1 MGNPPGRGHATNPP
15 NLHELECAVNQYA
28 LEYGSNL
35 VPSAAGALH
44 DALNLW
50 NCSSSPSRKSAIAA
64 SKRLPRPSF
73 PSPHGGIPFASTFY
87 VSTTGSDTAAG
98 TSASTPFKTLER
110 ARRAALTAAKPVE
123 ILIAPGFYYLNNT
136 LNLGADDSHVSYTAS
151 ATDGSAGDAKVVVSG
166 GIPLLNLDWK
176 PSTENPKIF
185 VADVSNVPGLQS
197 NEEQAFWKRY
207 QKEQQQQPPP
217 PPQQQPT
224 PAGWSSFPGHCMGS
238 AACSK
243 GHCGCAS
250 APSQL
255 TCGRCETN
263 DCFTDAMAACK
274 AAKGCNSFAYDG
286 SQRYEL
292 FTLNNWSAVPN
303 SAWNAYAMDAAS
315 PPTPPPPG
323 PPNNC
328 GGHHPNPPHPK
339 PSPSPPSP
347 PSPSPPH
354 KWGSPPALWNTLHV
368 KGVRQV
374 RARYPNG
381 NPQDNTGKCF
391 SKTQHIGE
399 GCNSYLSAQG
409 GVSQLPASTMIY
421 QLTNNLNRNN
431 APLSPTTGSGSW
443 GSFKY
448 QIYDPPAGHPVYN
461 KPMPGWDW
469 KNNSLF
475 SFWHDPF
482 SRPGGVQY
490 GTDIAKNYSNAGTG
504 VVQMFHSGLWG
515 GWTYQ
520 IESQTI
526 DQHGNG
532 ALTFSHGGYQEAR
545 GSGIKSNHY
554 FVENIKEEL
563 DSSGE
568 WFHDPLTHELFFWPN
583 STDAA
588 DDGTSAD
595 AAGTVGTLPSGVVA
609 PVLSTVVH
617 IEGAENVSFT
627 GITFTET
634 RATYLDQYEAPSG
647 GDWTVHRGATVE
659 VVDSTGVQITGC
671 TFEQIGG
678 NGILL
683 SNAARDNQI
692 TNNEFVQCGDSAV
705 VSIGSSVGVDDGYNA
720 SQKLGYGDDVSI
732 LKKHDL
738 QTKNFL
744 INGYNGVWTLD
755 HDDGSQY
762 FNDTGNFMVFGG
774 CKNYLGNHKS
784 CDHNVIVHPGI
795 PARATGGRRCQTD
808 DNKVFEEQYHDNNHC
823 MTQTWNN
830 TFYSPGANFSNAP
843 CSSLKEWQAAGQ
855 DAGST
860 VNPMP
865 SVSEIVAMG
874 KTVLAA
880 P

>member
-1 MGNPPGRGHATNPP
+1 M
-15 NLHELECAVNQYA
+15 
-28 LEYGSNL
+28 
-35 VPSAAGALH
+35 
-44 DALNLW
+44 
-50 NCSSSPSRKSAIAA
+50 
-64 SKRLPRPSF
+64 
-73 PSPHGGIPFASTFY
+73 
-87 VSTTGSDTAAG
+87 
-98 TSASTPFKTLER
+98 
-110 ARRAALTAAKPVE
+110 
-123 ILIAPGFYYLNNT
+123 
-136 LNLGADDSHVSYTAS
+136 
-151 ATDGSAGDAKVVVSG
+151 
-166 GIPLLNLDWK
+166 
-176 PSTENPKIF
+176 
-185 VADVSNVPGLQS
+185 
-197 NEEQAFWKRY
+197 
-207 QKEQQQQPPP
+207 
-217 PPQQQPT
+217 
-224 PAGWSSFPGHCMGS
+224 
-238 AACSK
+238 
-243 GHCGCAS
+243 
-250 APSQL
+250 
-255 TCGRCETN
+255 
-263 DCFTDAMAACK
+263 
-274 AAKGCNSFAYDG
+274 
-286 SQRYEL
+286 
-292 FTLNNWSAVPN
+292 
-303 SAWNAYAMDAAS
+303 
-315 PPTPPPPG
+315 
-323 PPNNC
+323 
-328 GGHHPNPPHPK
+328 
-339 PSPSPPSP
+339 
-347 PSPSPPH
+347 
-354 KWGSPPALWNTLHV
+354 

-399 GCNSYLSAQG
+399 GCYSYLSAQG

-563 DSSGE
+563 DSAGE

-705 VSIGSSVGVDDGYNA
+705 VSIGSSVGVDGTGQTYPARNLISNNHMHEIGVYGKQTSCYFQALGQNNTLSNNLCYNGPRAGINWNDGFAGGSTVNGNLVFNMVRETGDHGPYNSWDRQPYLTHSGNPDGYNA

-738 QTKNFL
+738 QVGWGVNINAQITYMHTCYIQQALHSLQHVWLFTCITPHDITHTHDAILKQTKNFL

-823 MTQTWNN
+823 MTQVSVIHPHFRFLLTPEHLHG
-830 TFYSPGANFSNAP
+830 TGFLALQTVRADDFQQHFSR
-843 CSSLKEWQAAGQ
+843 S
-855 DAGST
+855 D
-860 VNPMP
+860 
-865 SVSEIVAMG
+865 
-874 KTVLAA
+874 
-880 P
+880 